1 MFMGAE
7 FGQFKEWDYKEGLE
21 FFLKDYE
28 KHAKLDR
35 FFTELNKLY
44 LFEPALY
51 GDDDGWDGFEWL
63 AADDK
68 DLNSLAFVR
77 KFGGEKIIVAI
88 NFSGADIKFRFG
100 AENGDYKV
108 LFDSDKK
115 IYGGDGKRRKRI
127 YKTEK
132 KEWNG
137 KPYSLEVD
145 LPKLSFIYLKNK

>member
-1 MFMGAE
+1 MIAHPGKKLMFMGAE
-7 FGQFKEWDYKEGLE
+7 FGQFKEWNYKEGLE

-44 LFEPALY
+44 LAEPALF

-88 NFSGADIKFRFG
+88 NFSGTDIKYRFA
-100 AENGDYKV
+100 AEKGNYKV

-115 IYGGDGKRRKRI
+115 I
-127 YKTEK
+127 
-132 KEWNG
+132 
-137 KPYSLEVD
+137 
-145 LPKLSFIYLKNK
+145 